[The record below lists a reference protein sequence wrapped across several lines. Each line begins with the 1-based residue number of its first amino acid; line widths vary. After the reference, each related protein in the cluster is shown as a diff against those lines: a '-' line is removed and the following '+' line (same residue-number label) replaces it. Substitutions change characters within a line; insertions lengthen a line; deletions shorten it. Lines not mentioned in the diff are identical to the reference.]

1 MLHYATRYNVNDYN
15 LLQVNVM
22 KAELIT
28 IGNEILL
35 GDVMDSNAYFLAG
48 GLTSLGVNIV
58 RMHTI
63 RDSIEEIVKFLD
75 YTLNHDKA
83 DIVITT
89 GGLGPTMDDMTFEGV
104 AKFFDVEL
112 LENPR
117 SLLYLQERVDL
128 LNIIDPSRVRKLIPA
143 RMKMALLPCGG
154 VPLYNPNG
162 AAPGLWY
169 ELDGRVLICLPG
181 VPAEMKGI
189 WEVAA
194 RPRLE
199 ELTHGFEYQERHYV
213 VHFTDESALA
223 PIIAYAMAQFPE
235 VHFKTRPKR
244 AGSGWKMKL
253 DIAQL
258 ISPDVPSRLQ
268 KAVDSVLSK
277 LEEKGIGFDLR
288 EENK

>member
-1 MLHYATRYNVNDYN
+1 
-15 LLQVNVM
+15 M

-35 GDVMDSNAYFLAG
+35 GDVMDSNAHFLAK
-48 GLTSLGVNIV
+48 GLTSLGVRVV

-89 GGLGPTMDDMTFEGV
+89 GGLGPTVDDMTYEGV

-112 LENPR
+112 LEDPR
-117 SLLYLQERVDL
+117 SLLYLRERVEL
-128 LNIIDPSRVRKLIPA
+128 LNIIDPSRVRKLIPV
-143 RMKMALLPCGG
+143 RMKMALLPKGG
-154 VPLYNPNG
+154 APLFNPNG

-169 ELDGRVLICLPG
+169 EVDGRVLICMPG
-181 VPAEMKGI
+181 VPIEMMGI
-189 WEVAA
+189 WEVAV
-194 RPRLE
+194 RPRLVEFTEGFSYE
-199 ELTHGFEYQERHYV
+199 EMHFI
-213 VHFTDESALA
+213 VHFTDESVLA
-223 PIIAYAMAQFPE
+223 PIIADAMTQFPD
-235 VHFKTRPKR
+235 VHFKTRPKH
-244 AGSGWKMKL
+244 AGKGWEMKL

-258 ISPDVPSRLQ
+258 ISPNVPSRLQ
-268 KAVDSVLSK
+268 EAVDTVLSK
-277 LEEKGIGFDLR
+277 LDEQGIEFDLR

>member
-1 MLHYATRYNVNDYN
+1 
-15 LLQVNVM
+15 M

-35 GDVMDSNAYFLAG
+35 VDVMDSNAHFLAK
-48 GLTSLGVNIV
+48 GLTSLGVNVV
-58 RMHTI
+58 RMYTI

-89 GGLGPTMDDMTFEGV
+89 GGLGPTVDDMTYEGV

-112 LENPR
+112 YEDSR
-117 SLLYLQERVDL
+117 SLLYLRERVEL
-128 LNIIDPSRVRKLIPA
+128 LNIIDPSRVRTLIPA
-143 RMKMALLPCGG
+143 RLKMAMLPRGG
-154 VPLYNPNG
+154 APLFNPHG

-169 ELDGRVLICLPG
+169 EVDGRVLICLPG
-181 VPAEMKGI
+181 VPIEMKGI

-194 RPRLE
+194 RPKLV
-199 ELTHGFEYQERHYV
+199 ELTLGYEYQERHYV
-213 VHFTDESALA
+213 VHFTDESAMA
-223 PIIAYAMAQFPE
+223 PIIADAMAQFPE

-244 AGSGWKMKL
+244 AGSGWEMRL

-268 KAVDSVLSK
+268 EAVDAVLSK

-288 EENK
+288 EENN